1 MAANESKGKR
11 TTNVDA
17 AIKHIQFFFFFFFFV
32 TEYILVD
39 ISMATID

>member
-17 AIKHIQFFFFFFFFV
+17 AIKHIQFFFFFFV